1 MSYILQAIHET
12 PWAILPSKLAE
23 IVAVAERHAAGLQ
36 LSAEEVAAV
45 KAAAR
50 KPDARAAGAVA
61 VLPLFGSIFPRANLM
76 TEMSGATSAERF
88 GAVFRSALAD
98 PSVVA
103 LVLDVDSPGGAVQG
117 VPELADLIYGAR
129 GQKPIV
135 AVADHL
141 AASAAYWIAT
151 AADEVMV
158 TPSGEVGSIGVFAAH
173 EDVSRALDQQ
183 GVTVNLI
190 SAGKYKTEGSPYA
203 PLGDEARAAIQARV
217 DDYYN
222 AFTKSVARGRG
233 VSVADVRGGFGEG
246 RVVGAAEAVRLGMAD
261 KVGTLDDAIV
271 RAARMARSTP
281 AAARAPRADLEMRQR
296 RLRLAEH
303 S

>member
-217 DDYYN
+217 DDYYGLFVK
-222 AFTKSVARGRG
+222 AVARGRG

-246 RVVGAAEAVRLGMAD
+246 RVVGATEAVRLGMAD
-261 KVGTLDDAIV
+261 KIGTLDDAIA
-271 RAARMARSTP
+271 RAAKL
-281 AAARAPRADLEMRQR
+281 ARAVPASSTRADLETRQR

>member
-23 IVAVAERHAAGLQ
+23 IVAVAERHASGLQ

-88 GAVFRSALAD
+88 GTAFRSALAD

-135 AVADHL
+135 AIADHL

-151 AADEVMV
+151 AADELMV

-173 EDVSRALDQQ
+173 EDVSRALDQE

-190 SAGKYKTEGSPYA
+190 SAGKFKTEGNPYQ
-203 PLGDEARAAIQARV
+203 PLSEEARAAIQARV
-217 DDYYN
+217 DDYYGLFVK
-222 AFTKSVARGRG
+222 AVARGRG

-246 RVVGAAEAVRLGMAD
+246 RVVGATEAVRLGMAD
-261 KVGTLDDAIV
+261 KIGTLDDAIA
-271 RAARMARSTP
+271 RAAKL
-281 AAARAPRADLEMRQR
+281 ARAVPASSTRADLETRQR

>member
-50 KPDARAAGAVA
+50 KPDFRAAGAVA

-98 PSVVA
+98 TSVVA

-117 VPELADLIYGAR
+117 VPELADLIFQAR

-203 PLGDEARAAIQARV
+203 PLGEEARAAIQARV

-222 AFTKSVARGRG
+222 AFTKSVSRGRG
-233 VSVADVRGGFGEG
+233 VSVADVRDGFGEG

-261 KVGTLDDAIV
+261 KIGTLDDAIA
-271 RAARMARSTP
+271 RAAKL
-281 AAARAPRADLEMRQR
+281 ARAGSTGGTRADLDLRQR